1 MFAMSPAGRRINRM
15 NKLWL
20 CILFF
25 SVTLQIVAQDT
36 MAKQEGTVTFVT
48 STNVYVRFD
57 STEKIKVGDVLSFN
71 GSECLKVSSLS
82 SSSAVCTI
90 INDCTINKDDTVTAK
105 IPQQSTPEEEP
116 VIDNVDT
123 TDEPATSNVDTAP
136 EYQEEDSEYQENIRG
151 RISAASYNQ
160 SSNVRESRSRIQGAF
175 SLTADH
181 INNSKWSVESFLAY
195 RGITSTPPD
204 YDARTS
210 IFNVYNL
217 NARYDVRPDLSL
229 TAGRKINPKATSL
242 GANDGLIAE
251 KYFGKFYTGVMA
263 GFRPDIFDYGLNTD
277 LLQYGGYAGIE
288 TDSKAFYSQTTLGA
302 MNQTNNGETDRRYI
316 YFQHNSTIATNLN
329 LFSSMELDIF
339 GGEAG
344 GSRLTNLYLSARYR
358 FSRAVNAMVSYDSR
372 KQIIYYQSFL
382 TQIEQFLDD
391 DLARQGIR
399 LRLNVRPAKIL
410 WLGASYSSRFQ
421 SDSQNESNN
430 LFGYAT
436 ISKIPAVGGRFNV
449 SYNNNTSRYLASN
462 IASVRYSRDI
472 VKNKL
477 MADGYFRNAKYDYE
491 NRDETFTQNYIGGG
505 LNWTISRTWQ
515 FSINGELSTLDSN
528 DEKNYRF
535 FTRLTK
541 RFYSKKKK

>member
-1 MFAMSPAGRRINRM
+1 M
-15 NKLWL
+15 
-20 CILFF
+20 
-25 SVTLQIVAQDT
+25 AQDT

-175 SLTADH
+175 SLTANH

-528 DEKNYRF
+528 DEMNYRF